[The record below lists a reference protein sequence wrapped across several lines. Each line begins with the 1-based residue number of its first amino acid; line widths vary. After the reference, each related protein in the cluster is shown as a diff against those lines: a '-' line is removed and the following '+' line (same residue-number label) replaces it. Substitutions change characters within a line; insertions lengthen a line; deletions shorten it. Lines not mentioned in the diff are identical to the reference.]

1 MRKPRILLD
10 ILPFA
15 VAAAFVVGAALAGML
30 SGCGSGDLTL
40 AEADPDAVPADPDFD
55 LVFSIVQRECT
66 PCHKEEGEDDEGEGA
81 PGRAA
86 AEGEDIRLVDCLD
99 IVENAEEIY
108 DTTIGNNTMPP
119 GAWPRLTS
127 EEKLVIERW
136 IDNGMKAPCK

>member
-1 MRKPRILLD
+1 MRKPRIPSSIIPLV
-10 ILPFA
+10 I
-15 VAAAFVVGAALAGML
+15 AAGLALAGML
-30 SGCGSGDLTL
+30 NGCGSGDLTL

-66 PCHKEEGEDDEGEGA
+66 PCHKEEGEDDGHEHA
-81 PGRAA
+81 PARAA

-99 IVENAEEIY
+99 IIDHADEIY
-108 DTTIGNNTMPP
+108 ATTIGNNTMPP

-136 IDNGMKAPCK
+136 IENGEKAPCN